1 MSPCFEI
8 CAAILQNASFELLGN
23 DLQSGII
30 VALGAASFVIG
41 TVLRRT
47 KYRTKELANSQPYGP
62 WEKRV
67 AIESSHGITS
77 SSAEAAFPGSNP
89 NAAQTVV
96 GLP

>member
-8 CAAILQNASFELLGN
+8 RTAILQIASFELLLN
-23 DLQSGII
+23 DLQSGIM
-30 VALGAASFVIG
+30 VALGAASFIVG

-47 KYRTKELANSQPYGP
+47 EYRTKELANSQPYGP

-67 AIESSHGITS
+67 ALESSHGIMS
-77 SSAEAAFPGSNP
+77 SSAEAAVPGSNP
-89 NAAQTVV
+89 NAAETVV